1 MIRSL
6 EAMTSSQIKRDHR
19 EDKKKSMLSRL
30 APEAGSLFMLL
41 SAKSWKDT
49 SPKLLDLTK
58 KILEERDSNR
68 ALGEM
73 RSLSKRW
80 TRKISKKG
88 ILSFLAS
95 GHAAA
100 AIVKAPGSFAIFMF
114 SPLNADTKNTDQ
126 KSRVLQVKAMF
137 RKAEFYEEL
146 TKHFAKNDFFLAES
160 LTDLEEQLCT
170 CIKCLEKLTNRF
182 GIASE
187 G

>member
-49 SPKLLDLTK
+49 SPKLLNLTK
-58 KILEERDSNR
+58 
-68 ALGEM
+68 
-73 RSLSKRW
+73 SLSKRW